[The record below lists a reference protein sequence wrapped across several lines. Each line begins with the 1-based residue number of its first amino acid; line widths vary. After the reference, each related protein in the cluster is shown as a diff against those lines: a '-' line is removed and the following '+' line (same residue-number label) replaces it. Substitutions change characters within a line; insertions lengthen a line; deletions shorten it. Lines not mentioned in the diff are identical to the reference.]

1 LLAVL
6 MAQNLELLFLR
17 YFPREEYGSLNGAV
31 TQEMI
36 AILPA
41 FPADTPVY
49 FFGGERMGFASI
61 PSLAYL
67 LPQAAA
73 TDADSAQDVPAHA
86 TDLLA
91 IILPEQAPVLAE
103 LEQRFPEGAGLRRYN
118 RFGRVLFDLWAVG
131 EAAAALPSIAP

>member
-1 LLAVL
+1 
-6 MAQNLELLFLR
+6 
-17 YFPREEYGSLNGAV
+17 V

-41 FPADTPVY
+41 FPDETKVY

-67 LPQAAA
+67 LPDAAA
-73 TDADSAQDVPAHA
+73 TDADSAQDVPADA
-86 TDLLA
+86 TGLLA
-91 IILPEQAPVLAE
+91 IVLPEQAPVLTK
-103 LEQRFPEGAGLRRYN
+103 LERRFPEGAGMRRYN

-131 EAAAALPSIAP
+131 EAAAALPSISP